1 MNFVKTACC
10 AIQEIHNLRNHTTAK
25 EAMTSFCQQALL
37 QRPKFGNSIGVI
49 DEIFSFYL
57 FTAAI
62 GSGYYDRSYGQD
74 FYDFIVANKLGDVYQ
89 SARRPNKAWH
99 PDHENQVYI
108 WTPDHAAIKAWWVLN
123 DPSKRQVTPMSVAV
137 VEVPV
142 DVFTI
147 PIKLAGNK
155 RLRKRKTLM
164 AMTDEQNPFM
174 YPLEVDA

>member
-25 EAMTSFCQQALL
+25 EAMVSFCQQALL
-37 QRPKFGNSIGVI
+37 ERPKFGTSVGYQDQIY
-49 DEIFSFYL
+49 SFYL

-74 FYDFIVANKLGDVYQ
+74 FYDFIVSNGLGDVYQ

-108 WTPDHAAIKAWWVLN
+108 WTPNHEAIKAWWVEN
-123 DPSKRQVTPMSVAV
+123 NPSKRQVVPMSVAV

-142 DVFTI
+142 DVFTV
-147 PIKLAGNK
+147 PIRLAGNR
-155 RLRKRKTLM
+155 RLRKRKKM
-164 AMTDEQNPFM
+164 AMIDEQSQF